1 MDSKILLDKNGVK
14 FIKLTDETFN
24 ISFTVENSRDVRPLI
39 NLNLIKLL
47 HDLNPDL
54 FESYNV
60 VNSDEY
66 ERHICLLFK
75 DLFADLGIPQYY
87 YNFSLSSI
95 SSSALASSSENA
107 TVNQDSSPTI
117 KFIITPLHCLED
129 KSFDNTSLMV
139 VPLTQCEIVCTLVN
153 NTLVNNTLVNNTVGH
168 FNITAHITNAELFN
182 SFFEK
187 MVAMILYKV
196 VNRLKQFI
204 STII

>member
-1 MDSKILLDKNGVK
+1 MDNKILLDKNGVK
-14 FIKLTDETFN
+14 FIKLTEDTFN
-24 ISFTVENSRDVRPLI
+24 ISFTVENSLDVRPLI

-54 FESYNV
+54 FESYTV

-87 YNFSLSSI
+87 YNFSLSS
-95 SSSALASSSENA
+95 NT

-129 KSFDNTSLMV
+129 KGFDNTSLMV
-139 VPLTQCEIVCTLVN
+139 VPLTQCEIVC
-153 NTLVNNTLVNNTVGH
+153 TLVNNTVGH

-196 VNRLKQFI
+196 INRLKQFI

>member
-1 MDSKILLDKNGVK
+1 MDNKILLDKNGVK

-24 ISFTVENSRDVRPLI
+24 ISFTVENSLDVRPLI

-87 YNFSLSSI
+87 YNFSLASCSS
-95 SSSALASSSENA
+95 NA
-107 TVNQDSSPTI
+107 TINQDSSPTI

-129 KSFDNTSLMV
+129 KCFDNTSLMV
-139 VPLTQCEIVCTLVN
+139 VPLTHCEIVCTLVN
-153 NTLVNNTLVNNTVGH
+153 NTLMNNTVGH

-204 STII
+204 STIT